1 MMPGRGS
8 EWKSRAADSLQRSGR
23 GDAAKELF
31 GTGDRPARPAGE
43 MTAAQLRA
51 EGERRAA
58 AQPEPRR
65 RSLLARL
72 LGWLGG

>member
-1 MMPGRGS
+1 MQGRGG

-31 GTGDRPARPAGE
+31 GTNDPPARPAGE
-43 MTAAQLRA
+43 MTAAQMRA

-58 AQPEPRR
+58 AQPEPRPK
-65 RSLLARL
+65 SLLARL
-72 LGWLGG
+72 WGVFSR